1 MSEPTPSQR
10 ACIQETFAVPSAVV
24 AGAGSGKTDT
34 LTRRVVYALLHP
46 EASGAADIEDILAIT
61 YTEKAARELSS
72 RIKEALLA
80 AATPANG
87 LAEQALKA
95 DGAWISTI
103 HGMAARILRE
113 NALTFGIDPAFAV
126 IADEEQQACF
136 AQALESALA
145 DGADRHAADAL
156 ADLGREYGPGA
167 VRSMVG
173 ALAAKMAA
181 APEGLAPVMPPA
193 QPGSAL
199 VTLGLRVQEL
209 CRRLGEAAGS
219 SKKKEPSSLAD
230 WREESAA
237 ALRRLFAWPADA
249 AVEDAVPDPR
259 RVAELEALDAP
270 AALDLL
276 EAFPP
281 FPGRPGQAKIPL
293 ESCGLL
299 PQAALIQC
307 AGDICLALAA
317 PHSRALVALAE
328 RCTAAYRQLK
338 DARGVLDND
347 DLLALCAARLA
358 DPANAAIAERYHRR
372 FKLVMVDEFQD
383 TNQMQVDMI
392 NLVAGGEPGVPSPKL
407 CVVGDAQQSIYRF
420 RNADLSVFQDHV
432 RRVQASPRGRRLQL
446 GENFRSHGEILAFS
460 KGVFSRVFGEDYL
473 DLLHGRDE
481 ARVEASG
488 QGWRGA
494 VPGEDA
500 AVPRRV
506 NVTVFST
513 GKGRVYSQA
522 AADSIARDFR
532 TLADRGTP
540 AGSMAVLLGKM
551 THAAVYARALE
562 AVGLK
567 CAITGGS
574 VFRDTAEAK
583 LCEAL
588 LFALANPRDTE
599 SLASVLASDLFGL
612 GAEGLLA
619 LVSLREEGAGRLSDA
634 FTAEEAPDLGD
645 GAAARAVAVLREAYG
660 RTGAD
665 SAAAI
670 VGDILYRS
678 GWLGRLGPDG
688 QARAANAFKALRIIE
703 AIEGEGTTGILDTA
717 RRFRAHLQAAKEPPG
732 VLSAEGA
739 DFVRIM
745 TIHASKGLSIP
756 VVAVAE
762 ADGGAGPSSR
772 MRLLEDGGRTFLAL
786 APHHSLDDRGG
797 LAAKALERKVPPQG
811 PEARRILQAAAAGE
825 GVSAIDFYHAIGAL
839 DRIGEAEEHL
849 RKLYVAYTR
858 SKEALFVTMK
868 ALPKGCED
876 PLAAGDVPGA
886 IAHRLFG
893 AGGWTACAEGAGAAL
908 QVVPLHTAYRD
919 NPAFDIDWEVR
930 FQHIP
935 APGAEAGEGE
945 GAEDASG
952 QVPVETALAPPCA
965 DASRPGLLAYPES
978 GAPLPPAQ
986 PYRALWAQGVLSAS
1000 SIGAA
1005 AEEAQGGPEQ
1015 SVAGEVAPLPPA
1027 GDAFEEPLLCDPD
1040 DEGPAAAATERGTAF
1055 HALAEWAA
1063 RHRGPDGALAMPP
1076 TERIEATGRLFGLN
1090 GAQRRELPG
1099 LLKRWLGSPQAQAMQ
1114 THAHVVPE
1122 QPFWVR
1128 LHDGDEA
1135 AGRAP
1140 LVLQGF
1146 IDLLAYDE
1154 PGRGLASVIDYK
1166 TGTHLK
1172 DDAER
1177 RGAYGLQA
1185 ACYAYALL
1193 LQGFDEVVLD
1203 FVFVDQ
1209 PDPADP
1215 GRPGVVRFPGPGEE
1229 PYDRASLD
1237 RLRRFILQHI
1247 A

>member
-10 ACIQETFAVPSAVV
+10 ACIEETFAVPSAVV

-34 LTRRVVYALLHP
+34 LTRRVVHALLHP
-46 EASGAADIEDILAIT
+46 EASGTADIGEILAIT

-87 LAEQALKA
+87 LAEQALKV

-113 NALTFGIDPAFAV
+113 NALSFGIDPAFDV
-126 IADEEQQACF
+126 IADERQEACF
-136 AQALESALA
+136 AQALESVLA
-145 DGADRHAADAL
+145 GGEEPLERSIAE
-156 ADLGREYGPGA
+156 LGREYGPGA
-167 VRSMVG
+167 VRSM
-173 ALAAKMAA
+173 AARLAQKMAA
-181 APEGLAPVMPPA
+181 APGGLHPVVPPV
-193 QPGSAL
+193 QPGRAL

-209 CRRLGEAAGS
+209 CRRLREAAES

-230 WREESAA
+230 WRGESAA

-249 AVEDAVPDPR
+249 SVEDEVPDPG
-259 RVAELEALDAP
+259 RVAELEALDARG
-270 AALDLL
+270 ALDLL
-276 EAFPP
+276 GAFPP
-281 FPGRPGQAKIPL
+281 FPGRPAQAKVPL

-317 PHSRALVALAE
+317 PHGEALIALAG
-328 RCTAAYRQLK
+328 RCADAYRQLK

-420 RNADLSVFQDHV
+420 RNADLSVFQQHV
-432 RRVQASPRGRRLQL
+432 RRVEACPQGRRIQL

-481 ARVEASG
+481 GRVEASG
-488 QGWRGA
+488 RGWRGA
-494 VPGEDA
+494 APGEDA

-513 GKGRVYSQA
+513 GRGRVYSEA
-522 AADSIARDFR
+522 AAASIARDFR

-551 THAAVYARALE
+551 THAAVYAQALE
-562 AVGLK
+562 AVGLR

-574 VFRDTAEAK
+574 VFRDAPEAK
-583 LCEAL
+583 LCSAL

-612 GAEGLLA
+612 GAEGLLS
-619 LVSLREEGAGRLSDA
+619 LVSLRENGRGRLSDA

-645 GAAARAVAVLREAYG
+645 NAAARAVAVLREAYG

-678 GWLGRLGPDG
+678 GWLGRLGCDG

-703 AIEGEGTTGILDTA
+703 AIEGEGTSGILDTA
-717 RRFRAHLQAAKEPPG
+717 RRFQAHLQVAKEPPG

-786 APHHSLDDRGG
+786 APHHSLDGLAG
-797 LAAKALERKVPPQG
+797 LAAKALELKAPLEG
-811 PEARRILQAAAAGE
+811 PEARRIVEAVAAG
-825 GVSAIDFYHAIGAL
+825 GDASAIDFYHAIGAL
-839 DRIGEAEEHL
+839 DRIGGAEEHL

-868 ALPKGCED
+868 ALPKDCED

-893 AGGWTACAEGAGAAL
+893 AGGWGACVEGAGAAL

-935 APGAEAGEGE
+935 ASGDDGGE
-945 GAEDASG
+945 GAGDETGDPAAGASAPEAAT
-952 QVPVETALAPPCA
+952 VPAAQ
-965 DASRPGLLAYPES
+965 PGLLAYPEPP
-978 GAPLPPAQ
+978 GPLPPVQ

-1005 AEEAQGGPEQ
+1005 AGEAGEEEAA
-1015 SVAGEVAPLPPA
+1015 AGEAAAVRPLA
-1027 GDAFEEPLLCDPD
+1027 GDAPEEPLLCDPD
-1040 DEGPAAAATERGTAF
+1040 ADGDGPAAAATERGTAF

-1063 RHRGPDGALAMPP
+1063 RHRGADGALAMPP
-1076 TERIEATGRLFGLN
+1076 AARIDATGCLFGLN
-1090 GAQRRELPG
+1090 GRQRRELPG
-1099 LLKRWLGSPQAQAMQ
+1099 LLERWLGSPEARAMQ
-1114 THAHVVPE
+1114 AHAHVVPE

-1128 LHDGDEA
+1128 LRDGDEA

-1154 PGRGLASVIDYK
+1154 PGCGRASVIDYK
-1166 TGTHLK
+1166 TGSHLEG
-1172 DDAER
+1172 DAER
-1177 RGAYGLQA
+1177 RAAYGLQA

-1193 LQGFDEVVLD
+1193 LQGFDEAVLD

-1209 PDPADP
+1209 PDPCDP
-1215 GRPGVVRFPGPGEE
+1215 GRPSTTRFPGPGED
-1229 PYDRASLD
+1229 PYDRSSLD
-1237 RLRRFILQHI
+1237 RLRQFILQHLL
-1247 A
+1247 